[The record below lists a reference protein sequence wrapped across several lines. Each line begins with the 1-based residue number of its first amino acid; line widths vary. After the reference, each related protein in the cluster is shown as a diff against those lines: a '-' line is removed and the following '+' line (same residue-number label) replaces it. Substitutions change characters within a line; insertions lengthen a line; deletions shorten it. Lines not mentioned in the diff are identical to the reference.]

1 MTHGMKREP
10 IEDFCHSFVTGTV
23 EVESKFICTAMQ
35 CHWEGP
41 RSSDQGPCTAEA
53 YMTHGMKHKR
63 MEDACH
69 SFVTGVV
76 EV

>member
-1 MTHGMKREP
+1 MTHGMERKPMENLW
-10 IEDFCHSFVTGTV
+10 HGFVTGAV
-23 EVESKFICTAMQ
+23 EVESKFICAALQ
-35 CHWEGP
+35 GHWEGP

-69 SFVTGVV
+69 SFVTRVV